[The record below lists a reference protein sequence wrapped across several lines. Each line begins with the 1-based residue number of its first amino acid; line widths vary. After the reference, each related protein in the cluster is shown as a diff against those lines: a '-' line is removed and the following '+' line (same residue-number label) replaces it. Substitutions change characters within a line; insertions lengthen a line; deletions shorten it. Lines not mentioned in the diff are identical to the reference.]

1 MVCKAAGRRIVSHNE
16 PVALALIEHD
26 DQLVLI
32 QRTKAPLT
40 GYWIPPAGYVEIGES
55 VPQAVVR
62 EAREESGLEISLDG
76 VVGIYSERGRSDTK
90 SRMVITA
97 FRSHSVG
104 GVPNAGDDAGDI
116 ALFRRGQLPHQ
127 PPPEWG
133 TSRDYWVH
141 EVIQSILANWR

>member
-40 GYWIPPAGYVEIGES
+40 GYWIPPAGHVEIGES